1 MFFFLA
7 TAISLLFNNFIRG
20 VRPYS
25 FGFRLFFIIYYC
37 GGLLKRSGNNYSLL
51 VVKRLRN
58 SGLLYLNRSASYI
71 RRPNNIAR
79 FYSSG
84 TTMHIVQPTEQ
95 DLIKLEP

>member
-1 MFFFLA
+1 M
-7 TAISLLFNNFIRG
+7 IRG
-20 VRPYS
+20 VRPCS
-25 FGFRLFFIIYYC
+25 FGFKLLFIIYYY

-58 SGLLYLNRSASYI
+58 SGLLYLNRSASDI
-71 RRPNNIAR
+71 RRPNNIVR

-84 TTMHIVQPTEQ
+84 AIMQPIVQPTEQ

>member
-1 MFFFLA
+1 M
-7 TAISLLFNNFIRG
+7 SLLF
-20 VRPYS
+20 
-25 FGFRLFFIIYYC
+25 GFWLVFIIYSY

-58 SGLLYLNRSASYI
+58 RGLLYLNRSASYI

-79 FYSSG
+79 FYSYK